1 MTYPGDQTHIQ
12 VLDLN
17 GALRQLEET
26 LQSPGYVYA
35 LADGALDED
44 GTRRQSLFGDM
55 PKTPVYAGTELHSVA
70 DVGPVLVTLPRERD
84 FFPRFLPA
92 MAEELPC
99 LLLTSPRTA
108 EELRQIFQH
117 RIEVKLE
124 NSNIFLFRFQDA
136 AIAKP
141 FLKSLTRQRAAHFFG
156 PVETLI
162 WPETDMRGNPRW
174 LSCSFPSQS
183 ETVFQ
188 LFMTALQKQ
197 PHPCWEATEEEW
209 RTFQAHYA
217 EDVPLADLC
226 CYLLADEAAQLQG
239 LSDSQIREK
248 VRDTVSIAQS
258 YGLFSQYDIYTF
270 CTLELGAFPGIHLHP
285 QVNTLLKSPTT
296 NPAYKMMELKSLN
309 MYDWGEIQIFSHEYI
324 ENLDTKY
331 RYNK

>member
-26 LQSPGYVYA
+26 FQSPGYVYA

-117 RIEVKLE
+117 RVEVKLE

-136 AIAKP
+136 AITKP

-183 ETVFQ
+183 ETVFR
-188 LFMTALQKQ
+188 LFLAALQKQ

-217 EDVPLADLC
+217 EDVSLTDLC
-226 CYLLADEAAQLQG
+226 RYLLDREVEQLQG
-239 LSDSQIREK
+239 LSDEEILKK
-248 VRDTVSIAQS
+248 VADTVALAKTYSLS
-258 YGLFSQYDIYTF
+258 SEYDIYTF
-270 CTLELGAFPGIHLHP
+270 CKLELDLFPGIHLHP
-285 QVNTLLKSPTT
+285 AVHALLSAPAKDPRHKMLALSSLDMRTWAELQVFAEEYQVPMT
-296 NPAYKMMELKSLN
+296 
-309 MYDWGEIQIFSHEYI
+309 IQPE
-324 ENLDTKY
+324 
-331 RYNK
+331 R